1 MTTPVR
7 FWRLYFRSVNTYNY
21 GQLIFRTLKPHDAN
35 GNPLISGVTLSISAG
50 LMNGTSF
57 PLVNLIDTDTATATY
72 CGVNYPDYQT
82 TTSWRFVQFTY
93 TDPVLWDYL
102 LTNLSETALNSNSVV
117 PANSVDFCID
127 SSPDNVT
134 WNRQAMVY
142 RPVLAANGDY
152 KFSATTKSTTYPILR
167 DRKSVV

>member
-57 PLVNLIDTDTATATY
+57 PLANLIEAWQEGIPLLKKGGKGTFFSPSALAY
-72 CGVNYPDYQT
+72 GPNGVSGIPG
-82 TTSWRFVQFTY
+82 
-93 TDPVLWDYL
+93 
-102 LTNLSETALNSNSVV
+102 NSVLIFEIELV
-117 PANSVDFCID
+117 NF
-127 SSPDNVT
+127 
-134 WNRQAMVY
+134 
-142 RPVLAANGDY
+142 
-152 KFSATTKSTTYPILR
+152 
-167 DRKSVV
+167 

>member
-57 PLVNLIDTDTATATY
+57 PLANLIDTDTATATPSRSLFPGSAFISPSPLIPY
-72 CGVNYPDYQT
+72 VPP
-82 TTSWRFVQFTY
+82 F
-93 TDPVLWDYL
+93 P
-102 LTNLSETALNSNSVV
+102 LSS
-117 PANSVDFCID
+117 
-127 SSPDNVT
+127 
-134 WNRQAMVY
+134 R
-142 RPVLAANGDY
+142 
-152 KFSATTKSTTYPILR
+152 
-167 DRKSVV
+167 

>member
-21 GQLIFRTLKPHDAN
+21 GQLIVRTLKPHDAN

-57 PLVNLIDTDTATATY
+57 PLANLIDTDTATATY

-82 TTSWRFVQFTY
+82 TTSWRFVQFT
-93 TDPVLWDYL
+93 
-102 LTNLSETALNSNSVV
+102 
-117 PANSVDFCID
+117 
-127 SSPDNVT
+127 
-134 WNRQAMVY
+134 
-142 RPVLAANGDY
+142 
-152 KFSATTKSTTYPILR
+152 
-167 DRKSVV
+167 

>member
-57 PLVNLIDTDTATATY
+57 PLANLIDTDTATATY

-93 TDPVLWDYL
+93 TDPVYPFVISVGVMRPMSQ
-102 LTNLSETALNSNSVV
+102 NGSVSGLSPNPGVLNSAARSVATAGGSYSLI
-117 PANSVDFCID
+117 PAVRAMLSA
-127 SSPDNVT
+127 VT
-134 WNRQAMVY
+134 I
-142 RPVLAANGDY
+142 
-152 KFSATTKSTTYPILR
+152 AT
-167 DRKSVV
+167 

>member
-57 PLVNLIDTDTATATY
+57 PLANLIDTDTATAR
-72 CGVNYPDYQT
+72 CRGNSGDRVRPWDR
-82 TTSWRFVQFTY
+82 WRLFRHVR
-93 TDPVLWDYL
+93 
-102 LTNLSETALNSNSVV
+102 SSV
-117 PANSVDFCID
+117 
-127 SSPDNVT
+127 
-134 WNRQAMVY
+134 
-142 RPVLAANGDY
+142 
-152 KFSATTKSTTYPILR
+152 
-167 DRKSVV
+167 